1 MGRVRRKA
9 YRAGE
14 TEGDGEQDS
23 CIHPAVEQKRRCP
36 APTVVPDRNAAG
48 KLSDKAG
55 VPSAA
60 VPGSV

>member
-48 KLSDKAG
+48 KPSDKAG